1 MPHPPPSV
9 VHAVAPS
16 ARPAFHSHRC
26 SGHLYFATRSHPA
39 LHVGTQCL
47 RTGLKHTGIN
57 MKKTRYFMSVTLQNP
72 QLHFMRTGWKGTKKV
87 DDGIIGEFL
96 VTIQVRFVS
105 SFESPYHGLCPQDVG
120 WGFFRLGTLNSV
132 VDSLLKITNFG
143 SLGVSCCSP
152 AVATTKNG
160 WLSHPTCRL
169 LSASAQTTSWHHG
182 RLLLA
187 ACLLENCITQR
198 IFPIRRLSE
207 RPKSKTSC
215 ITSGFLGDLSFVLPE
230 KDVPLENCQ
239 GGQDPAVS
247 YNRIAESS

>member
-16 ARPAFHSHRC
+16 ARPAFHSHR

-57 MKKTRYFMSVTLQNP
+57 MEKNTILHVSNFSKPTTSFHANWLERYQKSGWWDHRRNFSHNP
-72 QLHFMRTGWKGTKKV
+72 SDIR
-87 DDGIIGEFL
+87 
-96 VTIQVRFVS
+96 IQFWVS
-105 SFESPYHGLCPQDVG
+105 IQYHGLCPQDVG
-120 WGFFRLGTLNSV
+120 WGFFQLGTLNSV

-198 IFPIRRLSE
+198 IFSHPSLRRETKIEDFLHHLRISWWLE
-207 RPKSKTSC
+207 LCSAREGCAPRKLPRGPRS
-215 ITSGFLGDLSFVLPE
+215 SGVL
-230 KDVPLENCQ
+230 
-239 GGQDPAVS
+239 
-247 YNRIAESS
+247 

>member
-1 MPHPPPSV
+1 MEKN
-9 VHAVAPS
+9 
-16 ARPAFHSHRC
+16 
-26 SGHLYFATRSHPA
+26 TI
-39 LHVGTQCL
+39 LHVSNFSKPTTSFHANWL
-47 RTGLKHTGIN
+47 E
-57 MKKTRYFMSVTLQNP
+57 RYQKSGWWDHRQIFSHNP
-72 QLHFMRTGWKGTKKV
+72 SDIR
-87 DDGIIGEFL
+87 
-96 VTIQVRFVS
+96 IQFWVS
-105 SFESPYHGLCPQDVG
+105 IQYHGLCPQDVG
-120 WGFFRLGTLNSV
+120 WGFFQLGTLNSV

-198 IFPIRRLSE
+198 IFPIRRLGE

-247 YNRIAESS
+247 YNRIAESSWCRNCGRRRHGVWWNSFRRRW